1 MAISGNSR
9 IPEYAIEGMTA
20 GGYGTAKRLIN
31 KYNNSDNAK
40 ARGLSI
46 SAIEGITG
54 MGGKPTGVTSVDDDI
69 ASLNPISKPGA
80 TPWQVDGRD
89 DLINIVKA
97 KRAGVR
103 VPELNPTTEYGGNYS
118 KSTRFEPLVQRM
130 HKAFIQNR
138 VNEGVARTKPV
149 MDLNIGG
156 PKEVPGVETGWIQQN
171 DRLEYRPEVPTDKKT
186 RRKTKKTG
194 LRKRK
199 QDITRY

>member
-31 KYNNSDNAK
+31 KNN
-40 ARGLSI
+40 
-46 SAIEGITG
+46 
-54 MGGKPTGVTSVDDDI
+54 VDDDL

-80 TPWQVDGRD
+80 TPWQVDD
-89 DLINIVKA
+89 YNNA
-97 KRAGVR
+97 KNWTKPGVR
-103 VPELNPTTEYGGNYS
+103 IPELNPTTEYGGNYS

-130 HKAFIQNR
+130 HKAFVQNR